1 MNIANSIYEVAKN
14 LDPDS
19 KKAMLKAMCA
29 GTKVLVGPKKYK
41 VIIFPDGSAIDVI
54 RVNGEKI
61 HSVLTD
67 KEALIASCWMAEART
82 ILDDISDLF

>member
-1 MNIANSIYEVAKN
+1 MKIADSIYEIAKN

-19 KKAMLKAMCA
+19 KKAMLKTLCA
-29 GTKVLVGPKKYK
+29 GTKTLIGPKKYK

-54 RVNGEKI
+54 RVNGEKVY
-61 HSVLTD
+61 SVLTE
-67 KEALIASCWMAEART
+67 KEALIAGCWMAEART